1 MNSNLFIQNLIL
13 SYECSLL
20 IGSSL
25 NLEDMLKGVI
35 KKNVHKTNA
44 LRGEIWVYNEK
55 TDLYIMNSQ
64 AGMRSDTYHQKEKIT
79 ELNKEFKLISSKKKV
94 VIRNIE
100 NDDFSEYCDIKSGLG
115 YYVMIVPV
123 EDIAIIRL
131 AYSKNKKVDSI
142 LGNIFLSLSPK
153 LNNAIKAC
161 IFNEKLI
168 EEIAIRKATE
178 EKLRNRT
185 SELISNEKILKSLY
199 EKSLK
204 AEKRMSIIL
213 DDVIEK
219 EKALKIS
226 DRRFKDITYVTVMW
240 LWEIDEKLNI
250 TYSSEII
257 ENILGFSCVE
267 VIGKNILD
275 LIINFD
281 KKIFENFLLDLLKES
296 KHVENVLCNF
306 RHRDGRELILEI
318 NAVSMLDN
326 SGKFIGYRGASR
338 DITKRKK
345 MEEEILKFQKLESLS
360 ILAGGLAHDF
370 NNFLMSLMGSISMS
384 KIIVK
389 PDSKVYEIL
398 SYAETSC
405 KEAKNLTQQLLTFT
419 KGEKPV
425 KKTISIIEL
434 IKSAADFTLSGS
446 NVKYS
451 IINSSKIFLTEC
463 DEGQIY
469 QVFNNLIINANQSMP
484 DGGNIKIEI
493 SNEKI
498 SHINNLEIEAG
509 NYIKISIT
517 DEGCGMKKEVIKKVF
532 DPYYTTKTNGS
543 GLRLATAYSVI
554 KQHHGFISVYSE
566 EGKGSEFSVYLP
578 ASSETSKDV
587 IDKIHLTQSGNGKVL
602 FLDDDELVSKTVG
615 EMIRYLG
622 YDVTTTTDGIETV
635 EIYKKAFDDGCP
647 FDIVILDMTIPGS
660 IGGEEVGN
668 ILIEFNPDVKC
679 IISSGYS
686 NNPIMLDYENYG
698 FKGVMRKPY
707 TLEELSD
714 ELSRIMM
721 E

>member
-153 LNNAIKAC
+153 LSNAIKAC

-498 SHINNLEIEAG
+498 SDINNLEIEAG

-543 GLRLATAYSVI
+543 GLGLATAYSVI

-578 ASSETSKDV
+578 ASFETSKDV

-602 FLDDDELVSKTVG
+602 FMDDDELVSKTVG